1 MQGRMQGCGGGG
13 GGGKGRGGGG
23 VSLLGD
29 LKLLNLYSTATQKHL
44 RWVLALA

>member
-1 MQGRMQGCGGGG
+1 MQGGGG
-13 GGGKGRGGGG
+13 GGGRGG

-29 LKLLNLYSTATQKHL
+29 LKLLSLYSTATQKHL